1 MKVILMKPKLSNIVA
16 LRMEKKEND
25 QRQTMLAEDSVFNIK
40 NIPVMESVLDAL
52 SIIGKHKEIT
62 IRGKGIS
69 ISDAVTVAL
78 IITEKMMKGNSKI
91 HKIKVDSE
99 PIQELGQTQ
108 SNIEIILRKI

>member
-1 MKVILMKPKLSNIVA
+1 MLMKPKISNIAA
-16 LRMEKKEND
+16 LRTETKEEND
-25 QRQTMLAEDSVFNIK
+25 QGQTILAEDSVFNIK
-40 NIPVMESVLDAL
+40 NIPVMESVLEAL

-69 ISDAVTVAL
+69 ISDAVAL

-99 PIQELGQTQ
+99 SIQELGQTQ

>member
-1 MKVILMKPKLSNIVA
+1 VKAILMKPKLSNIAA
-16 LRMEKKEND
+16 LRTETKEND
-25 QRQTMLAEDSVFNIK
+25 QRQTISAEDSVFNIK
-40 NIPVMESVLDAL
+40 NIPVMESVLEAL

-78 IITEKMMKGNSKI
+78 IITEKMMNKNSKI

-99 PIQELGQTQ
+99 YNCLNF
-108 SNIEIILRKI
+108 S